1 MNLELIQE
9 KWDDILQSFKE
20 EHSISDISFK
30 SWLLPLEPTS
40 IEDDT
45 LIVVFDPKDDQ
56 ESDPDQMAINYI
68 TKKYAK
74 FLVSWTVMRRP
85 GRFVP
90 SNEGIS
96 HICQL

>member
-45 LIVVFDPKDDQ
+45 LIYWYIVF
-56 ESDPDQMAINYI
+56 EI
-68 TKKYAK
+68 TTP
-74 FLVSWTVMRRP
+74 FTCL
-85 GRFVP
+85 
-90 SNEGIS
+90 
-96 HICQL
+96 

>member
-56 ESDPDQMAINYI
+56 ESDPDQMGNQLYHQEVR
-68 TKKYAK
+68 K
-74 FLVSWTVMRRP
+74 VSC
-85 GRFVP
+85 
-90 SNEGIS
+90 
-96 HICQL
+96 HHDQ